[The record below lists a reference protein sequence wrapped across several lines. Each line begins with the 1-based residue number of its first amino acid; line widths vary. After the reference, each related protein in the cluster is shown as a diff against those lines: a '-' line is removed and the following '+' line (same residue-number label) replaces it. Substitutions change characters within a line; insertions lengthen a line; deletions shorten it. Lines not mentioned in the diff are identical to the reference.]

1 MRRCAPL
8 ASAAT
13 QAQEIESAYFTA
25 SDGVDANHR
34 HYVLEATGDDPQGE
48 YLPPARVDP
57 ELDSYAIDGSV
68 LEMPDGRLYWMY
80 TAGGL
85 FIAPMESPTS
95 VAGPRVRF
103 AEGTEEWERGW
114 RREGDEWVRADGY
127 WIEASQ
133 ALIRDGRVFV
143 VYSAG
148 HTATKHYYLGLLS
161 LTGSDPMDP
170 TAWRK
175 EPGPVFAPYEGPE
188 GRVDTPGHNS
198 FTRSPDG
205 TEDWL
210 VYHAR
215 DHAPPP
221 GLRAAERTVRIQ
233 PFGWTGEGLPVFGHP
248 IPPGVPIPRP
258 SGE

>member
-1 MRRCAPL
+1 MYAPATRTAPTVASGVQIFAWLGTLMSGRPRFNVPMLWL
-8 ASAAT
+8 AGAIAAT
-13 QAQEIESAYFTA
+13 SFGYMALARMALPDLPLSVRWHAA
-25 SDGVDANHR
+25 M
-34 HYVLEATGDDPQGE
+34 VLGDLGADVV
-48 YLPPARVDP
+48 RVERP
-57 ELDSYAIDGSV
+57 
-68 LEMPDGRLYWMY
+68 
-80 TAGGL
+80 AGGL
-85 FIAPMESPTS
+85 ET
-95 VAGPRVRF
+95 AGYCRSNHWIGGF
-103 AEGTEEWERGW
+103 AN
-114 RREGDEWVRADGY
+114 
-127 WIEASQ
+127 
-133 ALIRDGRVFV
+133 
-143 VYSAG
+143 SAG
-148 HTATKHYYLGLLS
+148 HTATPHYYLGLLS